1 MIALRVSWDYWG
13 HSMKRAALPLAEEEG
28 IEGARTLGE
37 VAYRRLRADIVMA
50 RLEPGKPLRFDALK
64 TQYGLGVSPL
74 REALSRLV
82 EDKLVTA
89 IGQRGFRVAPISLEE
104 ASEVTKLRQKLEVD
118 ALRLSIA
125 NGDER
130 WEAELVASFHRLS
143 KAPEPRAVDGAA
155 DEWEPRHRAFHEA
168 LIGAC
173 GSPWLL
179 KFVSMLTDQLERY
192 RYLRVRRTPPK
203 SWGRDLPR
211 EHREMMEAALARDA
225 DRACELLVSHLALTA
240 QFISALTAADGVAVA
255 AQAGGR

>member
-1 MIALRVSWDYWG
+1 
-13 HSMKRAALPLAEEEG
+13 MKRAALQFAEEEG
-28 IEGARTLGE
+28 VHGARTLGE

-64 TQYGLGVSPL
+64 SQYGLGVSPL

-89 IGQRGFRVAPISLEE
+89 IGQRGFRVAPISIEE
-104 ASEVTKLRQKLEVD
+104 AWEVTKLRQKLEVD
-118 ALRLSIA
+118 AVRLSIA
-125 NGDER
+125 HGDER

-143 KAPEPRAVDGAA
+143 KAQEPRAVDGAA
-155 DEWEPRHRAFHEA
+155 EEWETRHRAFHEA
-168 LIGAC
+168 LVSAC

-203 SWGRDLPR
+203 AWVRDLPR
-211 EHREMMEAALARDA
+211 EHRELMEAALARDA
-225 DRACELLVSHLALTA
+225 DRACELLVAHLAQTA
-240 QFISALTAADGVAVA
+240 QFIAALTAVSDDAAVA